1 MRRNLT
7 CRRGV
12 STVQWVVVA
21 AVVVLV
27 VFASV
32 RLVGTNSTTKMNQTA
47 SDLAN
52 PTNLTKHM
60 GS

>member
-1 MRRNLT
+1 MRRRFT
-7 CRRGV
+7 RRSAI

-21 AVVVLV
+21 SLVVLA
-27 VFASV
+27 VFSTV
-32 RLVGTNSTTKMNQTA
+32 QLIGPRTNTKLNQTA

-52 PTNLTKHM
+52 PAELTKHM

>member
-1 MRRNLT
+1 MRRNLS
-7 CRRGV
+7 RRSGI
-12 STVQWVVVA
+12 SAVQWIVVA
-21 AVVVLV
+21 ALVVLA
-27 VFASV
+27 VFFTV
-32 RLVGTNSTTKMNQTA
+32 RLVGTGSSAKMNQTA

>member
-1 MRRNLT
+1 MR
-7 CRRGV
+7 CKHSRRSGFAA
-12 STVQWVVVA
+12 VQWIVVA
-21 AVVVLV
+21 ALVVLV

-32 RLVGTNSTTKMNQTA
+32 RLIGTGSTTKMNQTA